1 MPAGGSWVWTLG
13 WVAWMAFF
21 VIWEGL
27 ALAHPRWKG
36 RTLSEHFW
44 SWLKVDDPRPTVL
57 TWGIRVSVI
66 VACLWLGPHLAFGW
80 FTPSDP
86 VPW

>member
-1 MPAGGSWVWTLG
+1 MPEGGSWVWTVG
-13 WVAWMAFF
+13 WFAWMGFF
-21 VIWEGL
+21 LIWEGI
-27 ALAHPRWKG
+27 ALADRSNKG

-44 SWLKVDDPRPTVL
+44 AWLKVDDPRPTRL
-57 TWGIRVSVI
+57 TWVLRLSVL
-66 VACLWLGPHLAFGW
+66 AGWAWLGPHLLLGW